1 MCFGLWTI
9 AENIERGKQVRKL
22 LVELSFDFGM
32 IYLTLFLVL
41 KLLFF

>member
-9 AENIERGKQVRKL
+9 AENIEKKGKQNSGKI

-32 IYLTLFLVL
+32 IYLTFLVV
-41 KLLFF
+41 